1 MAKRKTTSN
10 RRKGRTKAKS
20 DGDRWVQRERW
31 IAGGLLLI
39 VLATGLAFVPTMR
52 ASLAPANVVRE
63 VRFHGA
69 PTWAGDSLLRHLA
82 ETAMQAD
89 SSDVQCAD
97 RGTLC
102 SVREAME
109 ETGWF
114 ASVLQVRRASD
125 GALVIEAT
133 FLAPTAIVQDRYG
146 DAIVD
151 AQGRLLP
158 EGCRLD
164 PEAHIITLVHP
175 RVPRPVRARRIWESD
190 DVHAALHLL
199 EVIQGKDWAGQI
211 TSIDLGQFSRN
222 GELVLLTDRGSRIIW
237 GSKPG
242 SETPL
247 EALSNRK
254 IVRLDHLYRN
264 SGRVDQHHTG
274 EIDLTDAS
282 VVVRR

>member
-1 MAKRKTTSN
+1 MARRKTTSK
-10 RRKGRTKAKS
+10 RRTTRTKATS
-20 DGDRWVQRERW
+20 RGPRWATTERW
-31 IAGGLLLI
+31 IAAGTLLAVI
-39 VLATGLAFVPTMR
+39 AAALALVPAMR
-52 ASLAPANVVRE
+52 GSLQPTEAVRE

-89 SSDVQCAD
+89 RDDVQCAD

-102 SVREAME
+102 NVLEAME

-114 ASVLQVRRASD
+114 ASVHQVSRAGD
-125 GALVIEAT
+125 GALIIQAT

-175 RVPRPVRARRIWESD
+175 RRHRPVRARRIWESD
-190 DVHAALHLL
+190 DVHAGLHLL
-199 EVIQGKDWAGQI
+199 EVIGPKDWVGQI
-211 TSIDLGQFSRN
+211 TSIDLARFSRN
-222 GELVLLTDRGSRIIW
+222 GELVLVTDRGSRIIW
-237 GSKPG
+237 GSEPG

-247 EALSNRK
+247 EALSSRK
-254 IVRLDHLYRN
+254 IVRLDHLFRN